1 MKTTLIPANPPAY
14 EEVEVGCGFAL
25 GSVFIRWSS
34 GGTLHMRE
42 FDPAEAAKI
51 HRVLMGEL
59 DEACPKDGSKDVLRI
74 SWHERHDGTDE
85 WRFGIVDGETFF
97 TLNSDQALALAWSLE
112 GACAAALY
120 WAPPGQ
126 RFHVWVLSSKRMLTG
141 DSAANGAE
149 QIGGTERVFLKKE
162 KALDEL
168 REFLRVL
175 VNQSYPEHHFE
186 EMAEDGVSRDVDD
199 VLDEIMDQSGNSNV
213 WTHDGMNQSFEV
225 TLNKVEV
232 EA

>member
-1 MKTTLIPANPPAY
+1 MKTILRPEVPANK
-14 EEVEVGCGFAL
+14 EVDVGCGFAL
-25 GSVFIRWSS
+25 GSVLIRWSS
-34 GGTLHMRE
+34 GDTLHMRE
-42 FDPAEAAKI
+42 FDPAEVAKI

-59 DEACPKDGSKDVLRI
+59 DDACPKDGSKDALRI
-74 SWHERHDGTDE
+74 NWHELPDGTDE

-97 TLNSDQALALAWSLE
+97 TLNADQALALAWGLE
-112 GACAAALY
+112 GACAAAVY
-120 WAPPGQ
+120 GAPPGQ
-126 RFHVWVLSSKRMLTG
+126 RAHVWVLSSKRMLTG

-149 QIGGTERVFLKKE
+149 QIGGTERVFLTKE
-162 KALDEL
+162 RALDEL

-186 EMAEDGVSRDVDD
+186 EIEDGVRRDVDD
-199 VLDEIMDQSGNSNV
+199 VLDEIMDQSWNSNV